1 MIKWIKKVLRR
12 LGRDDSEDHFSS
24 ESPYD
29 EQPTLRRAIG
39 RNRATINYTGLS
51 TGAKIRSSADSD
63 DIQTDEVFSF
73 KVFSAGGGKVIE
85 FRSYDRVKD
94 KSNNRLHLI
103 SDDED
108 FAVELGRIVLFE
120 LMRS

>member
-12 LGRDDSEDHFSS
+12 LGRDDSEDHFAS

-29 EQPTLRRAIG
+29 EQPVQRKRRGI
-39 RNRATINYTGLS
+39 NLNYTGLS

-73 KVFSAGGGKVIE
+73 KVFSAGGGKAIE

>member
-1 MIKWIKKVLRR
+1 MIKWIKSVFRR

-24 ESPYD
+24 DTVSMYD
-29 EQPTLRRAIG
+29 EQPKRKRRP
-39 RNRATINYTGLS
+39 NINYTGLAS
-51 TGAKIRSSADSD
+51 GAKIRSSSDSD

>member
-1 MIKWIKKVLRR
+1 MIKWIKTVFRR
-12 LGRDDSEDHFSS
+12 LGREDN
-24 ESPYD
+24 EDNEGPYVTNSMYD
-29 EQPTLRRAIG
+29 T
-39 RNRATINYTGLS
+39 S
-51 TGAKIRSSADSD
+51 TQTRPGFRLGSGKGIRISAEGD

-108 FAVELGRIVLFE
+108 FAAELGRIVLFE